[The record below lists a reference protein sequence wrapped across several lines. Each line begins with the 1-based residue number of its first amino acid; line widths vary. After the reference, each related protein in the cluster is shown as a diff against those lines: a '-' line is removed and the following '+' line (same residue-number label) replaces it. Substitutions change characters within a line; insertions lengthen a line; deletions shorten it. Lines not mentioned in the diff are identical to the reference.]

1 MTLQA
6 IGLLSPGDMGHIV
19 GQLLLGH
26 GLPVYTCLKNR
37 SERTRGLAKKAGI
50 KDLPTYEELV
60 RETDMILSILVPSEA
75 ENAARSVSE
84 ALGKVGKT
92 MVYVDCNAISPATS
106 QKINTIIKNAGSK
119 YVDASIIGPP
129 PKKMG
134 TTRFYASGP
143 DVKPFEALTNYGLDV
158 HPIGAKIG
166 QAKGIKMVY
175 GALTK
180 GLAAISTQLLIAAW
194 KMGLYNDL
202 IEDFMKSQIEL
213 YKWMERSVP
222 RMPNRSRRWIGEMEE
237 ISKTFNALGLTPK
250 IYEGAADTYRF
261 VGRTKLAD
269 ETAETVDLDR
279 TLEQVIETLAN
290 EM

>member
-1 MTLQA
+1 MILRA

-19 GQLLLGH
+19 GQLLLEH
-26 GLPVYTCLKNR
+26 GLPVFTCLKNR

-50 KDLPTYEELV
+50 KDLSTYEELV
-60 RETDMILSILVPSEA
+60 CETDMILSILVPSEA
-75 ENAARSVSE
+75 ENAARSVIE
-84 ALGKVGKT
+84 ALGKVAKT
-92 MVYVDCNAISPATS
+92 TVYVDCNAISPATS
-106 QKINTIIKNAGSK
+106 QKINIIIKNAGSK

-129 PKKMG
+129 PRKRG

-143 DVKPFEALTNYGLDV
+143 DVKTFEALTDYSLDV
-158 HPIGAKIG
+158 RPIGAKIG

-202 IEDFMKSQIEL
+202 IDDFIKSQVEL
-213 YKWMERSVP
+213 YKWMEQRVP
-222 RMPNRSRRWIGEMEE
+222 RIPNRSRRWIGEMEE

-261 VGRTKLAD
+261 VGRTTLAD

-279 TLEQVIETLAN
+279 TLEQVIEILAK